1 MKVVSWNLLRLTG
14 AAVEDVAKL
23 VDIQKPDIL
32 LMQEATQHIEA
43 LPGLVGGH
51 FYRLSWLGRIHGLAV
66 WSPIHFPRP
75 VALSLPASRLPGRL
89 PRRRAQI
96 IQMGEITFANVHLSH
111 GQLLNRRQLA
121 RIAAALQGKPSAI
134 IGDYNAVGPVY
145 LPGFADVGPREPTHL
160 SGNVMPVRLDRCL
173 AHRLVCSMADALD
186 FGPSDHRPIRLELR
200 VADSTEPAE
209 GPLPSPRA
217 RPRGF
222 YR

>member
-1 MKVVSWNLLRLTG
+1 
-14 AAVEDVAKL
+14 
-23 VDIQKPDIL
+23 
-32 LMQEATQHIEA
+32 
-43 LPGLVGGH
+43 
-51 FYRLSWLGRIHGLAV
+51 
-66 WSPIHFPRP
+66 
-75 VALSLPASRLPGRL
+75 
-89 PRRRAQI
+89 
-96 IQMGEITFANVHLSH
+96 MGEITFANVHLSH

-134 IGDYNAVGPVY
+134 IGDYNAVGPIF

-200 VADSTEPAE
+200 LAESTEIAE
-209 GPLPSPRA
+209 PFAISKP